1 MKKIIIVLVR
11 CVCVR
16 ERQCVYVCVCACE
29 RVEYVWKH
37 VYYACMCGTLNCV
50 YTKEG
55 EKCRYT

>member
-1 MKKIIIVLVR
+1 M
-11 CVCVR
+11 CMC
-16 ERQCVYVCVCACE
+16 VCVCACE

-37 VYYACMCGTLNCV
+37 VYYACMRGTLNCV